1 MLQNKCFSILIL
13 FFCNVLFCINIY
25 AQKWGITAKTGLSGY
40 NGDLSF
46 TQIPRGEQV
55 HGSFAVGGFM
65 HISPV
70 FRVKAM
76 ATFAKISASD
86 KNSSFF
92 KRKRNLDFSSNI
104 QELSLSWE
112 YDYYNSKTTKG
123 LVHYITGGIGI
134 FHFNP
139 TTIDRFGKTVQ
150 LQKIGTEGQ
159 YLPVGTPNRGRPYSL
174 TQMNLLFGMGMY
186 YRFNPQWS
194 VGLEVSGRLLFTDYL
209 DDVSSSGYVNPG
221 DFDEFGQ
228 FTAKLL
234 SYRGDELNP
243 PEPRIFRGV
252 PSNNDSYGLV
262 QLTCSYTIFP
272 KKNRN

>member
-1 MLQNKCFSILIL
+1 MLQNKCTIILIL
-13 FFCNVLFCINIY
+13 FFCNVFFWKDTFS
-25 AQKWGITAKTGLSGY
+25 QKWGISSKIGSSGY

-46 TQIPRGEQV
+46 TQIPRGKHI
-55 HGSFAVGGFM
+55 HGSFSLGGFM
-65 HISPV
+65 NISPV
-70 FRVKAM
+70 FRLKAM
-76 ATFAKISASD
+76 ATFAKVSAND
-86 KNSSFF
+86 KSSSVF

-112 YDYYNSKTTKG
+112 YDYYNGGKQKG
-123 LVHYITGGIGI
+123 FVHYITGGIGL

-139 TTIDRFGKTVQ
+139 KTIDRFGETVE

-159 YLPVGTPNRGRPYSL
+159 YLPIGTPNRGRPYKL
-174 TQMNLLFGMGMY
+174 TQLNILFGMGVN
-186 YRFNPQWS
+186 YRFNEQWS
-194 VGLEVSGRLLFTDYL
+194 VGFEVSGRLLFTDYL
-209 DDVSSSGYVNPG
+209 DDVSSSGYVNPS

-252 PSNNDSYGLV
+252 PSNNDSFGLM

-272 KKNRN
+272 NRYKK